1 MLITIVYSE
10 QFGSNA
16 RSLRAAVKSR
26 WSNAKVNLLGTR
38 RTLYQV
44 QLESDIVY
52 GADSVTD
59 DDTIIDLIEARL

>member
-52 GADSVTD
+52 GADSVSD
-59 DDTIIDLIEARL
+59 DDTIVNLIEARL

>member
-1 MLITIVYSE
+1 MLITIIYAE
-10 QFGSNA
+10 NYESNA
-16 RSLRAAVKSR
+16 KSLRSAVKSR
-26 WSNAKVNLLGTR
+26 WSDAKVNLLGTR

>member
-1 MLITIVYSE
+1 MLVTIVYSE
-10 QFGSNA
+10 QFESNA

-26 WSNAKVNLLGTR
+26 WSDAKVNLLGTR
-38 RTLYQV
+38 KTLYQV

>member
-1 MLITIVYSE
+1 MLITIIYAE
-10 QFGSNA
+10 NYESNA

-26 WSNAKVNLLGTR
+26 WSDAKVNLLGTR

-52 GADSVTD
+52 GADSVSD
-59 DDTIIDLIEARL
+59 DDTIVNLIEARL

>member
-10 QFGSNA
+10 QFESNA

-52 GADSVTD
+52 GADSVSD
-59 DDTIIDLIEARL
+59 DDTIVNLIEARL

>member
-10 QFGSNA
+10 QFESNA

-26 WSNAKVNLLGTR
+26 WSDAKVNLLGTR
-38 RTLYQV
+38 KTLYQV